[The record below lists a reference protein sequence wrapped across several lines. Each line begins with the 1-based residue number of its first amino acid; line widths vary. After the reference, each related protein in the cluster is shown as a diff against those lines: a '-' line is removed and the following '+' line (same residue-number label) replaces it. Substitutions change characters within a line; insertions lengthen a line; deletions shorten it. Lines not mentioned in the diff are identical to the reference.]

1 MFNIY
6 TSSKFRREYKKLPKK
21 IKELLKEKARL
32 EKDLGIMG
40 MPTEK
45 EGDYETKFDDIGRD
59 KEDNAS
65 EVEEYADNVAVED
78 SLEKQLKE
86 VSDALKRIESGTY
99 GVCENCGQ
107 EIDIERLRAYP
118 AAKTCIKCK

>member
-1 MFNIY
+1 MALNKEILAEL
-6 TSSKFRREYKKLPKK
+6 KE
-21 IKELLKEKARL
+21 ELLKEKARL
-32 EKDLGIMG
+32 EKDLGIIG